1 MAIRNAGE
9 SAEMKVITLNILSVK
24 LKGKCLEF
32 PHYAQPRP
40 LAASNANLLTLN
52 IKF

>member
-1 MAIRNAGE
+1 MATRNAGE

-32 PHYAQPRP
+32 PHYA
-40 LAASNANLLTLN
+40 
-52 IKF
+52 